1 LIEGYKSDIILRI
14 GHRLREQRVQVSE
27 AYLSTI
33 TQSFG
38 CADDIARVIAATA
51 NARSFPAHAI
61 MIRAGD
67 ADPDAWLMLS
77 GEAQAIAYAPGGQ
90 YVLIHSFTAGDLFGE
105 AAGLSIAASDAEVA
119 VVSAVEAGQFA
130 VGAFISL
137 MERYNCVALSVA
149 RTLTQRLTQ
158 TTRRMVEGATLSAPG
173 RIHAELLRQ
182 ARAGADMTI
191 TPMPVLSNF
200 ALHVQSTRETVSR
213 TIGALEKRGI
223 IKRDGDGLTVVA
235 PHRLE
240 ELIF

>member
-1 LIEGYKSDIILRI
+1 MG
-14 GHRLREQRVQVSE
+14 VQISE
-27 AYLSTI
+27 TYLTRI

-38 CADDIARVIAATA
+38 CTEDVARAIAAKATA
-51 NARSFPAHAI
+51 RHFPAHSV

-77 GEAQAIAYAPGGQ
+77 GEAQAIAYSAGGH
-90 YVLIHSFTAGDLFGE
+90 YILVHSFVAGDIFGE
-105 AAGLSIAASDAEVA
+105 AAGLSVATSGAE
-119 VVSAVEAGQFA
+119 VSAVESVEAGQIG
-130 VGAFISL
+130 VGAFVGL
-137 MERYNCVALSVA
+137 MEQYNCIALSVA
-149 RTLTQRLTQ
+149 HALTLRLTQ

-182 ARAGADMTI
+182 ARAGEAMTI
-191 TPMPVLSNF
+191 RPMVTLSMF
-200 ALHVQSTRETVSR
+200 ALHVQTSRETVSR

-223 IKRDGDGLTVVA
+223 IKRDGDSLTVVA

>member
-1 LIEGYKSDIILRI
+1 MQI
-14 GHRLREQRVQVSE
+14 SE
-27 AYLSTI
+27 TYLNRI

-38 CADDIARVIAATA
+38 CSEDVARIVAASATA
-51 NARSFPAHAI
+51 RHFPAHSV

-77 GEAQAIAYAPGGQ
+77 GEAQAIAYSAGGH
-90 YVLIHSFTAGDLFGE
+90 YILVHSFVEGDIFGE
-105 AAGLSIAASDAEVA
+105 AAGLSVATSGAE
-119 VVSAVEAGQFA
+119 VSAVVNVDAGQIGVSAF
-130 VGAFISL
+130 VGL

-149 RTLTQRLTQ
+149 HALTLRLTQ

-182 ARAGADMTI
+182 ARSGEAMTI
-191 TPMPVLSNF
+191 RPMPILSTF
-200 ALHVQSTRETVSR
+200 ALHVQTSRETVSR
-213 TIGALEKRGI
+213 TISALEKRGI
-223 IKRDGDGLTVVA
+223 VRRDGDGLTVVA